1 MKMIIQSSLLILLI
15 CSFCHVASGQESVY
29 YIYGAEVYDGRQTSP
44 RKLNVLVS
52 GDRILKLDTSQ
63 ISLEGYKD
71 LVKINAE
78 GLILAPGFI
87 DPHTHLESD
96 LSHVERK
103 SNLSALYQGVT
114 TVIAGNDGGSPF
126 PIERSFR
133 QWSEN
138 GIGTNVAL
146 FVGHGTVRRLVLGP
160 KDIQPTED
168 ELQRMKDMVSQAME
182 EGAIGLSTGLFYA
195 PGSYAK
201 TDEVVAL
208 AAVAASYGGVYDT
221 HIRDESSYSI
231 GLIESIKE
239 TLEIGRRT
247 GIPLHFSHI
256 KALGA
261 DVWGLSDEVIQM
273 IEDAKSD
280 GLEIT
285 ANQYPYIAS
294 RTSMVAALIPR
305 WAEDGGYDAL
315 LERLND
321 DELHK
326 KILVEVKEN
335 IRRRGGSLSLIVSA
349 EDLTAYHDLS
359 LEVLSEKLH
368 LPAEEVVVKILKEA
382 GGVRVVSFNMKE
394 DDLTH
399 FMRQEWVF
407 TGSDGVVGHPRKFG
421 SYARKI
427 QKYVLEEQVI
437 SLGEMIKKSTF
448 DIAFHLGLPER
459 GEIKEGN
466 YADLILFDP
475 NQVKENATFQ
485 NPSAFSEGM
494 KYVFVNGQI
503 AIDKGEYTGVLAG
516 VPVKR
521 Q

>member
-1 MKMIIQSSLLILLI
+1 MATCQ
-15 CSFCHVASGQESVY
+15 QTTY
-29 YIYGAEVYDGRQTSP
+29 YIHGAEVYDGKQTSS

-63 ISLEGYKD
+63 ISLEGYHD
-71 LVKINAE
+71 LVKINAK
-78 GLILAPGFI
+78 GLVLAPGFI

-96 LSHVERK
+96 LSHAERK

-146 FVGHGTVRRLVLGP
+146 FVGHGTVRRLVLGA
-160 KDIQPTED
+160 KDVQPTDD

-195 PGSYAK
+195 PGSYAE

-208 AAVAASYGGVYDT
+208 ATVAASFGGVYDT

-273 IEDAKSD
+273 IENAKAD

-294 RTSMVAALIPR
+294 RTSMIAALIPR

-315 LERLND
+315 VDRLKD
-321 DELHK
+321 EELHQR
-326 KILVEVKEN
+326 ILVEVKEN
-335 IRRRGGSLSLIVSA
+335 IRRRGGASSLIVSA
-349 EDLTAYHDLS
+349 EDLTDYHDLS
-359 LEVLSEKLH
+359 LEALSEKLS
-368 LPAEEVVVKILKEA
+368 LPAEGIVVKILKEA

-394 DDLTH
+394 EDLIH
-399 FMRQEWVF
+399 FMKQDWVF

-427 QKYVLEEQVI
+427 QKYVFEDQVL
-437 SLGEMIKKSTF
+437 SLGEMIKKSSF
-448 DIAFHLGLPER
+448 DIAYHLGIPER
-459 GEIKEGN
+459 GEIKEGY

-475 NQVKENATFQ
+475 IKVKENATFQ
-485 NPSAFSEGM
+485 NPTAFSEGM
-494 KYVFVNGQI
+494 TFVFVNGQV
-503 AIDKGEYTGVLAG
+503 AIENGAYTGALAG
-516 VPVKR
+516 TPIRK
-521 Q
+521 